1 MNGDGK
7 VDKEDLSLIVNVIM
21 GNVQEGFDVTQ
32 ADVNGDGAVNA
43 ADIVAAIN
51 DAERVN
57 TPNNLVLLAKGGKRY
72 TYALADNP
80 TVSFSGSNLI
90 IASKGSQKEYPM
102 KNIFRI
108 TYEKISGHA
117 TGDAEDMN
125 MDSPNGAEHAGNV
138 FYVYRNDGDFNGFF
152 YDQVESIAYSNV
164 GIDGKQ
170 RPYQVV
176 QEIST
181 ADSLYRIPLV
191 AVDSLGF
198 IQPQAIMNSSVFT
211 FTSDHSSYILQ
222 ADTETFTLKKSTP
235 AEFQPQIGNVVVSSY
250 DCLSFPDGIMAKVVN
265 RTEQSDGIHYVCEHA
280 SIDDVYDQIV
290 YYGYGDE
297 YDPQLVDKARTR
309 AEGRFGGILWD
320 RSVSGTL
327 NYGGTT
333 STLTNNTRGAL
344 EILMKKTLG
353 SPMYVRLTFGN
364 EMSSEF
370 SFNAKSEVD
379 LKPEPVKIGKTIVAG
394 RIVIPEFPVI
404 WFEPQMSLYGY
415 FEEEG
420 SVDLDFA
427 GHFRRLDKF
436 QLTCNNKKWTFTHT
450 TPVNDSGI
458 DVASLSMKGYA
469 EVGLQP
475 ELMISMNG
483 FPTGIGISTKFGLRE
498 TVDFKFDA
506 LSYLDEGFYSSIKDS
521 KTEESITLSGSIFA
535 QLGIFED
542 DCMRGDYQIG
552 FRKIPFSTHYLLPT
566 FNGMSSSRSKENL
579 NNYVVTSSIGRDLLL
594 PMNIGYGL
602 FDENDELIQTKYSSL
617 SYRLGKEWTLN
628 GLVQTFDGITP
639 GKKYTCSPMV
649 KILGVEIRATPSI
662 ELENDLRVKT
672 GEVYN
677 VGTTSAVA
685 YGQIISEDL
694 SSISQCEYGICYTE
708 KGNSSSR
715 NYIPSKMDET
725 GSFTVTLSNL
735 KPKTEYSYCAY
746 LDNGN
751 DFIFG
756 DLKSFETTEKKEDEE
771 ENDNRNEDDITYY
784 NICPDDNHPHW
795 IDLGLPSG
803 TLWRCCNEGASTPEA
818 YGGYYN
824 FEEMYISAP
833 SWGQILE
840 LLDNTTSEWTTQNGV
855 NGRRFTGSNG
865 GTIFLPAAGYFY
877 NGVFYEV
884 ETDGRYW
891 SSTPHALWAYP
902 YDLRFNSGQVY
913 SYKDLRY
920 AGQSVRPVR
929 K

>member
-1 MNGDGK
+1 
-7 VDKEDLSLIVNVIM
+7 
-21 GNVQEGFDVTQ
+21 
-32 ADVNGDGAVNA
+32 
-43 ADIVAAIN
+43 
-51 DAERVN
+51 
-57 TPNNLVLLAKGGKRY
+57 
-72 TYALADNP
+72 
-80 TVSFSGSNLI
+80 
-90 IASKGSQKEYPM
+90 M

-125 MDSPNGAEHAGNV
+125 IDSPNGAEHAGSV

-250 DCLSFPDGIMAKVVN
+250 DCLSFPEGIMAKVIN
-265 RTEQSDGIHYVCEHA
+265 RTEQSDGIHYACEHA

-320 RSVSGTL
+320 RTVSGTL

-344 EILMKKTLG
+344 EILLKKTLG
-353 SPMYVRLTFGN
+353 SPMYARLTFGN
-364 EMSSEF
+364 ELSSEF
-370 SFNAKSEVD
+370 TFNAKSEVD

-427 GHFRRLDKF
+427 GHFRRKDKF
-436 QLTCNNKKWTFTHT
+436 QLTCSNKKWTFTHT

-458 DVASLSMKGYA
+458 DVASLSMNGYA

-475 ELMISMNG
+475 ELMISLNG
-483 FPTGIGISTKFGLRE
+483 LPTGIGISTRFGLRE

-506 LSYLDEGFYSSIKDS
+506 LSYLDEGFYDAIKDS

-535 QLGIFED
+535 KLGIFED

-552 FRKIPFSTHYLLPT
+552 FRKIPFSNHYLLPT
-566 FNGMSSSRSKENL
+566 FNGMSGSRSKENP
-579 NNYVVTSSIGRDLLL
+579 NSYVVTSSIDHDLLL
-594 PMNIGYGL
+594 PVSVGYGL

-617 SYRLGKEWTLN
+617 SYRLGEDWTLN

-639 GKKYTCSPMV
+639 GKKYSCSPMV

-662 ELENDLRVKT
+662 ELV
-672 GEVYN
+672 
-677 VGTTSAVA
+677 
-685 YGQIISEDL
+685 
-694 SSISQCEYGICYTE
+694 
-708 KGNSSSR
+708 
-715 NYIPSKMDET
+715 
-725 GSFTVTLSNL
+725 
-735 KPKTEYSYCAY
+735 
-746 LDNGN
+746 N
-751 DFIFG
+751 DF
-756 DLKSFETTEKKEDEE
+756 T
-771 ENDNRNEDDITYY
+771 
-784 NICPDDNHPHW
+784 CPDNNHPHW

-803 TLWRCCNEGASTPEA
+803 TKWRCCNEGASTPED
-818 YGGYYN
+818 YGGYYE
-824 FEEMYISAP
+824 FGQVASAP
-833 SWGQILE
+833 TWDQKFE
-840 LLDNTTSEWTTQNGV
+840 LLAYTTYVWTTQNGV
-855 NGRRFTGSNG
+855 KGGKFTGRNG
-865 GTIFLPAAGYFY
+865 GTIFLPAAGYRW
-877 NGVFYEV
+877 
-884 ETDGRYW
+884 DGEFFSVGSEGYYW
-891 SSTPHALWAYP
+891 SSTPFDEYLAYALICDSYNAYE
-902 YDLRFNSGQVY
+902 YRNYGRNRGL
-913 SYKDLRY
+913 
-920 AGQSVRPVR
+920 SVRPVR
-929 K
+929 